1 MLNKK
6 KDLQIFFILKS
17 TSNHH
22 QQRQTCVSASAADWK
37 SNFSGS
43 NVIPRCDC
51 INDT

>member
-17 TSNHH
+17 TSNH
-22 QQRQTCVSASAADWK
+22 QQRQTCVSASAAERK

-43 NVIPRCDC
+43 DVIPRCDC